1 MIDIQYASDSRDAE
15 LLLGQGQVELLDH
28 EELQRTL
35 GQGQGSWG
43 HGVVLRGQ
51 QGALALFQ
59 PVRDYFNI
67 FTKGSV
73 CCYVPDDD
81 QLCSEGSEFPVLNI
95 FFSILFSVL
104 LLKAKKLM

>member
-1 MIDIQYASDSRDAE
+1 MIDIQYASYSRDAE
-15 LLLGQGQVELLDH
+15 LLLGQGQVELLEH
-28 EELQRTL
+28 EEQRTL

-59 PVRDYFNI
+59 PVWDYFSI
-67 FTKGSV
+67 FIKRRV

-81 QLCSEGSEFPVLNI
+81 QLCSEESEFPVLNI